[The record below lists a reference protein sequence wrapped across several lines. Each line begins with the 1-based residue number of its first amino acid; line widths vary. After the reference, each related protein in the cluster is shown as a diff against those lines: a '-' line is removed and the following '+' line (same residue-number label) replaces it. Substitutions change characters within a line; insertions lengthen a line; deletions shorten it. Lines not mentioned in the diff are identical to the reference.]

1 MYAMDD
7 GLGLV
12 RADRMAR
19 TLSPQLGRAQR
30 LLAAHG
36 LVEVRVGPHLLT
48 TAAKTASDGNGLDDN
63 VVDGNSALREAEG
76 KGEPRTPSNIGPTG
90 FTTENCLI
98 QMKTK
103 AAKEEGAWAAWAAW
117 RSPCSAWRAPSS
129 SAPSSPSSP
138 SAPSSTKGSALP
150 RSPFISQPFL
160 QHFPFLDRGL
170 LKAYPAPLA
179 IPLPSYQM
187 GMDSSGGRGLSP
199 AGAPGSGSVGPPLS
213 ILHHGDPRRQS
224 TKSHHSSTQQA
235 RLTQHVLLGSYDKTS
250 FFQSRSRYRP

>member
-1 MYAMDD
+1 MDD

-63 VVDGNSALREAEG
+63 VVDGNSALREAKG
-76 KGEPRTPSNIGPTG
+76 KGELRTPSNSGPTG

-117 RSPCSAWRAPSS
+117 KSPCLAWRAPSS

-138 SAPSSTKGSALP
+138 SAPSSTKGSAFPRFHSFIKLP
-150 RSPFISQPFL
+150 MIQKMKC
-160 QHFPFLDRGL
+160 DRE
-170 LKAYPAPLA
+170 K
-179 IPLPSYQM
+179 
-187 GMDSSGGRGLSP
+187 
-199 AGAPGSGSVGPPLS
+199 
-213 ILHHGDPRRQS
+213 
-224 TKSHHSSTQQA
+224 
-235 RLTQHVLLGSYDKTS
+235 
-250 FFQSRSRYRP
+250 